1 MYSIWQWNSNIRRQS
16 STIVRFQAS
25 SSKEPL
31 LPSPRG
37 GLIALACF
45 LFPPN
50 HSLDSRLDLAPHQT
64 TLQILDSIWR
74 QISDIGRWNS
84 AIVRVR
90 ASLNENPLFPSP
102 RGRGGG
108 SLELYSNLI
117 SKFSAVHATD
127 YSDVVRWWSQ
137 CQYGRHQNRSSSV
150 RSRMSIDDDLLKKAP
165 NLSSRIE
172 SKIELNYIDRTS
184 HTPHYGKIPGAINI
198 K

>member
-16 STIVRFQAS
+16 STIVRFQES

-31 LPSPRG
+31 LPSPCG

-102 RGRGGG
+102 RGRGGFNRTLLKLDLKVFRCPCNRLRWR
-108 SLELYSNLI
+108 STLMKSVSVWTS
-117 SKFSAVHATD
+117 SKPIEFSQIAYVN
-127 YSDVVRWWSQ
+127 RWWFAQKSAKFELKNWV
-137 CQYGRHQNRSSSV
+137 QNRAK
-150 RSRMSIDDDLLKKAP
+150 L
-165 NLSSRIE
+165 
-172 SKIELNYIDRTS
+172 YW
-184 HTPHYGKIPGAINI
+184 
-198 K
+198 